1 MRHERICGNRRLEAT
16 VQICIYITYD
26 RRDSME
32 DEIQL
37 TSEQEKAIADTRNW
51 LMQQIDLTN
60 DLEIE
65 KVNRYCNLLNI
76 FYYLDNEIYVRGAV
90 IEVGNGNQTF
100 VKPNPCL
107 AEKNK
112 VNGSLL
118 AIEKSFNLE
127 KRAEEK
133 RKNEAAKGPEL
144 T

>member
-1 MRHERICGNRRLEAT
+1 MDDDIKLSNEQ
-16 VQICIYITYD
+16 VQAITN
-26 RRDSME
+26 
-32 DEIQL
+32 
-37 TSEQEKAIADTRNW
+37 TRNW
-51 LMQQIDLTN
+51 LMQQIDQTN

-65 KVNRYCNLLNI
+65 KVDRYCNLLDI
-76 FYYLDNEIYVRGAV
+76 FYYLDNEIYVRGPV

-112 VNGSLL
+112 INGSLL

-133 RKNEAAKGPEL
+133 RKAEASKGVEL

>member
-1 MRHERICGNRRLEAT
+1 
-16 VQICIYITYD
+16 
-26 RRDSME
+26 ME
-32 DEIQL
+32 EEIQL

-76 FYYLDNEIYVRGAV
+76 FYYLDNEIYVRGPV

-133 RKNEAAKGPEL
+133 RKSEAAKGPEL

>member
-1 MRHERICGNRRLEAT
+1 MWKPALGST
-16 VQICIYITYD
+16 VQSCIYITYD

-32 DEIQL
+32 YEIQL

-51 LMQQIDLTN
+51 LLQQIDLTN